1 MSTGAP
7 IAIDGTT
14 FVAGQIR
21 PADLAEFAELGVTMI
36 VNNRPDGE
44 ELGQPDSARM
54 EVAAQAAG
62 MAYRHIPFQGLPHR
76 AAIVAVADAID
87 AAEGKVLLFCRSG
100 TRSTWVWALA
110 KARRGAEADRLI
122 AQAAAAGYDLSS
134 LPLYLD

>member
-1 MSTGAP
+1 MSWRGP
-7 IAIDGTT
+7 IAIDGAT

-21 PADLAEFAELGVTMI
+21 PDDLAEFAELGVAMI

-54 EVAAQAAG
+54 EAAAQAAG
-62 MAYRHIPFQGLPHR
+62 MDYRHIPFQGVPHR
-76 AAIVAVADAID
+76 AAIAAVADAID

-110 KARRGAEADRLI
+110 QARRGAEAERLI
-122 AQAAAAGYDLSS
+122 AQAAAAGYDLRS